1 MKRIILI
8 VGLITALIGLA
19 NAQSTTDFK
28 EITGKVIDLDTQKPL
43 PQSNVYIKDAEI
55 GTVANNSGEF
65 LLKVPVKYSNGK
77 IVASSIGYTTFE
89 KDISGV
95 TDGVLVIQLKPVPI
109 MMSELIIQDADAIL
123 NEALIRKS
131 KNYPDDYQL
140 MTSFY
145 REIVKKNRSYID
157 VSQGILNVSKASY
170 TGSNRDELSIVKGN
184 RSQQYEKEDTLAFKI
199 MGGPN
204 TMLLL
209 DIVKN
214 PGIVLNR
221 ETFEFYNYNLDGI
234 EMFDGKQ
241 NYAISFAPK
250 ASYNTPLYSGIIYVD
265 VNSYAISGLSFGYDQ
280 ENMKKAASQLV
291 KRKPA
296 FAKLTPL
303 KVQYEVKYRET
314 NGVWYLDYVRNELEM
329 RCNWKKRLFNST
341 FNSVSEMVVTDKNI
355 ADGNKEFTRR
365 NTTKSTDI
373 FSEKVG
379 NFSDAN
385 FWENYSIIQPEDDL
399 RKALAKIDRKKN

>member
-355 ADGNKEFTRR
+355 AGGNEEFTRR